1 MTPND
6 FLGQLNQLPPDTP
19 ITAQH
24 LVSILSILGSAN
36 NEPLPPQKT
45 KYSELDR
52 EDTITEE
59 ELAQWINKN
68 IQTLRN
74 WRVDGKGPKFIK
86 DLRSVNYRVGTVI
99 DWIKSREVQ
108 STTQAD
114 TLKFGSV
121 FPTIYI
127 NEIATQFF
135 ETIRENEDDYLETNF
150 TGYQTIWAEENSMAS
165 LYLTSHEQHEEADKI
180 IADLLNLLSN
190 GADLNELQTVLIGSH
205 EHSINLSHLVA
216 VNTLEHQQYTALVN
230 DLYSNGLNFHAL
242 DSNGKTSLQLAEEA
256 GNTHLLNMINSF
268 DLYTK
273 LQSKIPKV

>member
-24 LVSILSILGSAN
+24 LVSILSILGNAN

-45 KYSELDR
+45 KYSELDK

-68 IQTLRN
+68 VQTLRN
-74 WRVDGKGPKFIK
+74 WRGEGKGPKFIK
-86 DLRSVNYRVGTVI
+86 DSRSVNYRVGTVI

-127 NEIATQFF
+127 NDIATPFF
-135 ETIRENEDDYLETNF
+135 ETIRDNEDDYLEINF
-150 TGYQTIWAEENSMAS
+150 TGYQTIWAEEDSLAS
-165 LYLTSHEQHEEADKI
+165 LYLTSIEQHEEADKI
-180 IADLLNLLSN
+180 ITDLLNSLSN
-190 GADLNELQTVLIGSH
+190 GTDLNELQRVLIGSH

-242 DSNGKTSLQLAEEA
+242 DSNGKTSLQLAEEV
-256 GNTHLLNMINSF
+256 GNTHLLNMIKSF

-273 LQSKIPKV
+273 LQSKIPKN